1 MAHIMSAQVESLK
14 PRKVTMMVNRVA
26 NGAGKKEE
34 IDLNKRVRAAT
45 GSVVEPPRRKQSK
58 VQPLSPV
65 SDAVAN
71 SR

>member
-1 MAHIMSAQVESLK
+1 
-14 PRKVTMMVNRVA
+14 MMVNRVA
-26 NGAGKKEE
+26 NGAGKNEE

-45 GSVVEPPRRKQSK
+45 GSVVEPPRRKQSN

-65 SDAVAN
+65 SDAVVN